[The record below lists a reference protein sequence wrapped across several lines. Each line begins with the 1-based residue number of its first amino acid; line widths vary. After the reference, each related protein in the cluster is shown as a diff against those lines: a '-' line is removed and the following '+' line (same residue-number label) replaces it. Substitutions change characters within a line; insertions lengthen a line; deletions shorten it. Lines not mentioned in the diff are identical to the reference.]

1 MRSSAVS
8 GGLQRGHHAAP
19 VLVLRTVEQFWLY
32 LQACYA
38 LEVDKDWPGAVLDD
52 IRLPSAASWPQRN
65 KRSRSAQSSN
75 VAPGPVVADALRR
88 HVLLPDAIY
97 PGFATLWM

>member
-1 MRSSAVS
+1 MVGYSADTMLRLSWFSGPWSSSDCA
-8 GGLQRGHHAAP
+8 
-19 VLVLRTVEQFWLY
+19 
-32 LQACYA
+32 LQACCA
-38 LEVDKDWPGAVLDD
+38 LEVDKDRLGAALDD
-52 IRLPSAASWPQRN
+52 IRPPSAASWPQGN